1 MGDAKQLLD
10 VGGQTMLSAVLRP
23 LSASRVE
30 GIVLVTHSAIAAG
43 LGKEQ
48 FRDVSVAINDDE
60 TSEMIDSI
68 RIGLSTWRRQT
79 TIRDLDGFLVCPGD
93 HPGIGTADFDACVD
107 AYCSDPDRIV
117 IATHKHRRG
126 HPIVFPASLVSFVQS
141 EPCNA
146 GLHALPRANPDR
158 ILTVPCS
165 SPAVTGD
172 VDTPEDYRRLH

>member
-10 VGGQTMLSAVLRP
+10 VGGQTMLSAVLKP
-23 LSASRVE
+23 LSASRVD

-48 FRDVSVAINDDE
+48 LRDVFVAINDDE
-60 TSEMIDSI
+60 TTEMIDSI

-79 TIRDLDGFLVCPGD
+79 TVRERDGFLVCPGD

-107 AYCSDPDRIV
+107 AYGNNPDRIV
-117 IATHKHRRG
+117 IATHNHRRG
-126 HPIVFPASLVSFVQS
+126 HPIVFPASFASFVRS
-141 EPCNA
+141 EPCDA
-146 GLHALPRANPDR
+146 GLNVLPRANPDR